1 MQSVNENERKNAED
15 SCVECLNAAIKMMH
29 SGRVNHQQNQRDIK
43 NGVLRVCVLV
53 STSTCVHS
61 THHTSCNTCTYVVK
75 CARFQSVRIGPMS
88 RTHTHT
94 RSMPCEN
101 QRESTANYTI
111 ITLFHM
117 HHFFSPLFDNLAFS
131 LCAVVFSLSLGLSS
145 HSMQIH
151 HFEIECKSVHTLFQS
166 LVSVPVNCLVYT
178 DTLMLFAKESN
189 SYAKF
194 KS

>member
-1 MQSVNENERKNAED
+1 MKEKTPKIHV
-15 SCVECLNAAIKMMH
+15 LNASMPLLKLCLVEESIISKIKEILKTVFRECACQPALARVFTVLTIHHAIH
-29 SGRVNHQQNQRDIK
+29 ALTWLN
-43 NGVLRVCVLV
+43 
-53 STSTCVHS
+53 VHVFNRS
-61 THHTSCNTCTYVVK
+61 ESDPCH
-75 CARFQSVRIGPMS
+75 
-88 RTHTHT
+88 THTHT

-117 HHFFSPLFDNLAFS
+117 HHFFSLLFDNLAFS